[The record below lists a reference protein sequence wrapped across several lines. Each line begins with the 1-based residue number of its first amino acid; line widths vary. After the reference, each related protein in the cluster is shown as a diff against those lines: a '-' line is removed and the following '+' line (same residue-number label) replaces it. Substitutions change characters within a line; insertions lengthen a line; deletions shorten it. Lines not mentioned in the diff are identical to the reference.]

1 MPQYNINMKPETG
14 LTILIFLASLTL
26 TKQLLSLALLS
37 QYLIT
42 LLVIFPYFYLVC
54 QFLTLSEL
62 QIKRNANFDDYAYGQ
77 ILKT

>member
-1 MPQYNINMKPETG
+1 MPLYIISMKPETG
-14 LTILIFLASLTL
+14 LTVLIFLASLTL
-26 TKQLLSLALLS
+26 TKQLRSLALLS

-62 QIKRNANFDDYAYGQ
+62 QI
-77 ILKT
+77 